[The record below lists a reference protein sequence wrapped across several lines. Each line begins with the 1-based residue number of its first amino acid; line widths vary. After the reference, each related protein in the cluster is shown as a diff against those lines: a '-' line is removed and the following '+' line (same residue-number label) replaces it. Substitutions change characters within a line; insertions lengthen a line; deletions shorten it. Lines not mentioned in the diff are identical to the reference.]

1 MKVLWNVSLNIA
13 ETSYSYSCRPYKW
26 PFYFGFIA
34 PFVTIYIFN
43 WIMFI
48 VIITSLCRHAAKRET
63 ADAKSVVTRQLF
75 IAIVLSLLFGLGWAF
90 GLIGS
95 SSLPSG
101 VSITGQY
108 IFSIFI
114 GLQGVLIFFLHAVRS
129 TDARE
134 EWKRWWY
141 WITCQTEQYRIY
153 RTTSRVPTKS
163 KTGTLPSRATSD
175 STGPSDSFH
184 MSSFSHATRAKDKF
198 IKEPLVSEDEKMP
211 RNIPLQNPETT
222 LALNLIIENPL
233 AKEDEVMM
241 KFSTGGTVVVVTSL
255 SIDVAEED
263 VITQL

>member
-1 MKVLWNVSLNIA
+1 MHDEHLKQSSLTLTTIVRINEYMIAKHTLFSLTFIGKDSIWNVTINNT
-13 ETSYSYSCRPYKW
+13 ETPYSYSCRPYEW

-34 PFVTIYIFN
+34 PFVAIYIFN

-63 ADAKSVVTRQLF
+63 ADFNSVVTRQLF

-114 GLQGVLIFFLHAVRS
+114 GFQGVLIFFLHAVRS
-129 TDARE
+129 TDVRE

-141 WITCQTEQYRIY
+141 WITCRTEHYRIY
-153 RTTSRVPTKS
+153 QTTSKVSGSRS
-163 KTGTLPSRATSD
+163 KTGTLP
-175 STGPSDSFH
+175 
-184 MSSFSHATRAKDKF
+184 TRL
-198 IKEPLVSEDEKMP
+198 P
-211 RNIPLQNPETT
+211 T
-222 LALNLIIENPL
+222 
-233 AKEDEVMM
+233 
-241 KFSTGGTVVVVTSL
+241 
-255 SIDVAEED
+255 
-263 VITQL
+263 